1 MDKNFEKQIQCV
13 KRIVNALRDLG
24 VTVETDYQFDEIDN
38 VLRQSWYVWK
48 VKQLGHT
55 HCCHI
60 NLSTGGFIAV
70 LEDCTVMS
78 GANIMILTA
87 IENLSYE
94 FDASFWTEFF
104 EDLDFFQFEDET
116 TQEATLRSDWK
127 IYSRNEDFEDYLLT
141 TSVEEIMQ
149 MIEKFIIIKE
159 EEEEREQARE
169 NAKEV
174 DVDVLLPF

>member
-1 MDKNFEKQIQCV
+1 MDKNFEKQIWCV

-24 VTVETDYQFDEIDN
+24 VSVETDYQFGRIEN

-60 NLSTGGFIAV
+60 NLSTGGFLAV

-78 GANIMILTA
+78 GANIMLSTA
-87 IENLSYE
+87 IEDLSYE
-94 FDASFWTEFF
+94 FDPSFWTEFF
-104 EDLDFFQFEDET
+104 SDYDFFQFEDET
-116 TQEATLRSDWK
+116 PQEMTLQSDWK
-127 IYSRNEDFEDYLLT
+127 IYSEDEDCENYLLT
-141 TSVEEIMQ
+141 TTEDGIFD

-159 EEEEREQARE
+159 EEEEKKQAKATKNE
-169 NAKEV
+169 
-174 DVDVLLPF
+174 DVYVMLPF